1 MIYNKI
7 ARYKRGHENGIGSK
21 IFEENSK
28 KPHAIPQT
36 ASSRRHKKDPRI
48 NVSP

>member
-7 ARYKRGHENGIGSK
+7 ARNKRGHENGIGSK
-21 IFEENSK
+21 SFEENSK
-28 KPHAIPQT
+28 KPHADI
-36 ASSRRHKKDPRI
+36 KKDPRF